1 MKQINLIFDLD
12 GTLVDSIPGIEGAIR
27 NAVYQTLGVQKL
39 PDLRPL
45 IGPPIRTIIK
55 RIFPKLHELE
65 ITRIEEKFREIYDN
79 EGWKSTYLY
88 PGVMDAL
95 QTLRLNGN
103 SLYVATNKPL
113 CPTNKILNEL
123 KLAPL
128 LTSWVC
134 RDSKQPPFLTKLE
147 VLNNLIG
154 SHKMIRK
161 TTYYIGDQPEDF
173 EVALPS
179 GILFI
184 GVTYGYGDVT
194 RLKKLGCLLID
205 RLEDLIPVLNLIS
218 EVT

>member
-1 MKQINLIFDLD
+1 MKKINLIFDLD
-12 GTLVDSIPGIEGAIR
+12 GTLVDSIPGIESAIR

-45 IGPPIRTIIK
+45 IGPPIRTILK
-55 RIFPKLHELE
+55 RIFPKFHELE

-88 PGVMDAL
+88 PGVMDVL
-95 QTLRLNGN
+95 QTLRLNGYF
-103 SLYVATNKPL
+103 LYIVTNKPQY
-113 CPTNKILNEL
+113 PTNKILYEL

-128 LTSWVC
+128 LEAYSC
-134 RDSKQPPFLTKLE
+134 RDSKQPPFLTKLN
-147 VLNNLIG
+147 VLNNLIIE
-154 SHKMIRK
+154 HKMIRR
-161 TTYYIGDQPEDF
+161 TTYYISDQPEDF

-194 RLKKLGCLLID
+194 RLKRLDCLLID
-205 RLEDLIPVLNLIS
+205 RFEDLIPVLNQIN